1 MPAASARRA
10 AVWQFGLALVLAA
23 LGAAACAQGPAARVP
38 EAPAAAAA
46 APATTAAPVTPGPLD
61 VLIKGGTVYDGTG
74 GPPVQADVGI
84 RGDRI
89 AAIGAISGTAPT
101 VVDARGLAVA
111 PGFIN
116 MLSWA
121 PVTLLAD
128 GRSQSDIRQGVTTEI
143 FGEGTSMGPLNDDMR
158 RRAIAGQT
166 DIKYDLP
173 WTTLAE
179 YLQYLERRG
188 VSPNVASF
196 IGAATVRSHVLGL
209 ADVQPTPAQLD
220 QMRELVRR
228 EMEAGALGIGSALI
242 YAPGTYARTEELIAL
257 CQVAARYRGRYISH
271 MRSESDKLL
280 EAIDELIRISR
291 EAGLP
296 AEIYHFKAV
305 GSKNWDKMDR
315 AIAAV
320 ERARRDGLSIGANMY
335 LYTASS
341 TGLSST
347 IPAWAHSGGAG
358 DLYARLQDPE
368 TRARILRRDARARPD
383 VPHALLVGFR
393 TDALKRLIGK
403 TLEEVAR
410 SRGRDEAETVLDLV
424 IEDRSRI
431 TAVFFSIDEGN
442 LRKVLRL
449 PWVSFGSDGGSM
461 APEGVFLQSS
471 THPRAYGNFARLL
484 GKYVREERIIPLAE
498 AIRRLTSLPAGE
510 PRPGPPRAARAWHVR
525 RRRRVRSGDD
535 RRPGHVRGA
544 APVRGRH
551 AARPRQRRPR
561 PPRGRAHR
569 GHPGPRPLGPGQGPL
584 RACPRMSRS
593 APAQPGHDEPWG
605 AWGAMSGPPM
615 WKSARRGCPRA

>member
-1 MPAASARRA
+1 MPAAAARQV
-10 AVWQFGLALVLAA
+10 AVWRLGLALVLAA
-23 LGAAACAQGPAARVP
+23 LGAPACAQHPAARGPAARGP
-38 EAPAAAAA
+38 EAPASAP
-46 APATTAAPVTPGPLD
+46 APATTAAWVDPGPLD
-61 VLIKGGTVYDGTG
+61 VLVKGGTVYDGTG

-89 AAIGAISGTAPT
+89 AAIGTISGTAPT

-179 YLQYLERRG
+179 YLEHLERRG

-220 QMRELVRR
+220 QMRELVRQ

-305 GSKNWDKMDR
+305 GPKNWDKMDR

-320 ERARRDGLSIGANMY
+320 ERARREGLSIGANMY
-335 LYTASS
+335 LYAASS
-341 TGLSST
+341 TGLSAT

-368 TRARILRRDARARPD
+368 TRGRILREMRARGPMSRT
-383 VPHALLVGFR
+383 LLVGFR
-393 TDALKRLIGK
+393 TTELKRLTGR
-403 TLEEVAR
+403 TLEDVAR

-424 IEDRSRI
+424 LEDRSRI
-431 TAVFFSIDEGN
+431 AAVFFSIDEGN

-449 PWVSFGSDGGSM
+449 PWVSFGSDGSSM

-484 GKYVREERIIPLAE
+484 GKYVREERIVPLAE
-498 AIRRLTSLPAGE
+498 AIRRLTSLPAGNL
-510 PRPGPPRAARAWHVR
+510 GL
-525 RRRRVRSGDD
+525 D
-535 RRPGHVRGA
+535 RRGRLAPGMFADVVVFDPATIADRATFEAPHQYAVGMRHVLVNGVPVLRDGEHTGA
-544 APVRGRH
+544 TP
-551 AARPRQRRPR
+551 
-561 PPRGRAHR
+561 GRA
-569 GHPGPRPLGPGQGPL
+569 LWGPGKV
-584 RACPRMSRS
+584 R
-593 APAQPGHDEPWG
+593 
-605 AWGAMSGPPM
+605 
-615 WKSARRGCPRA
+615 

>member
-1 MPAASARRA
+1 MRPRRGAARRL
-10 AVWQFGLALVLAA
+10 GLPLILAA
-23 LGAAACAQGPAARVP
+23 LGAAACAPGPAARVP
-38 EAPAAAAA
+38 EAPATAAP

-61 VLIKGGTVYDGTG
+61 VLIKGGTVYDGIG

-89 AAIGAISGTAPT
+89 AAIGTISGTAPT

-179 YLQYLERRG
+179 YLTYLERRG

-196 IGAATVRSHVLGL
+196 IGAATIRSHVLGL
-209 ADVQPTPAQLD
+209 EDVQPTPAQLD

-271 MRSESDKLL
+271 LRSESDKLL

-320 ERARRDGLSIGANMY
+320 ERARREGLSIGANMY

-341 TGLSST
+341 TGLSAT

-358 DLYARLQDPE
+358 DLYARIQDPE
-368 TRARILRRDARARPD
+368 TRARILGEMRARGPMSRT
-383 VPHALLVGFR
+383 LLVGFR

-424 IEDRSRI
+424 VEDRSRI

-461 APEGVFLQSS
+461 APEGAFLLSS

-498 AIRRLTSLPAGE
+498 AIRRLTSLPAGNLGLD
-510 PRPGPPRAARAWHVR
+510 RRGRLVPGMFADVVVFDPATIADRATFEAPHQYAVGMRHVLVNGVPVLRDGEHTGATPGRAIKGAGMRAA
-525 RRRRVRSGDD
+525 
-535 RRPGHVRGA
+535 A
-544 APVRGRH
+544 AGR
-551 AARPRQRRPR
+551 
-561 PPRGRAHR
+561 
-569 GHPGPRPLGPGQGPL
+569 
-584 RACPRMSRS
+584 
-593 APAQPGHDEPWG
+593 
-605 AWGAMSGPPM
+605 
-615 WKSARRGCPRA
+615 